1 MFDTAIQ
8 HKRCSGRLRVA
19 TSDSDRLW
27 ALCGGVGPAQVLVP
41 RTVPSELASIP
52 DSESHSAIMMHAGG
66 GGLGI
71 AARTCAQ
78 KLEFFS
84 LTTPCTIPRRLPLA
98 YRVSPPFVE
107 VSLQQS
113 DATLSCRRVEATESG
128 ACETTAGRDWQGCW
142 ELPSGQRL
150 MPRPKA
156 RSWAKGLGGV
166 QGQWVVIARTRRCAS
181 MSSQLLES
189 CGSFWRGLQVAS
201 FSDF

>member
-8 HKRCSGRLRVA
+8 NKRCSGRPRVA

-27 ALCGGVGPAQVLVP
+27 AVCGGVGPAQVP

-52 DSESHSAIMMHAGG
+52 DSESQSAIMMHAEGGRGG

-98 YRVSPPFVE
+98 YCF
-107 VSLQQS
+107 
-113 DATLSCRRVEATESG
+113 AAIC
-128 ACETTAGRDWQGCW
+128 
-142 ELPSGQRL
+142 
-150 MPRPKA
+150 
-156 RSWAKGLGGV
+156 GGKLAAV
-166 QGQWVVIARTRRCAS
+166 
-181 MSSQLLES
+181 
-189 CGSFWRGLQVAS
+189 
-201 FSDF
+201 

>member
-8 HKRCSGRLRVA
+8 NKRCSGRLRVA

-27 ALCGGVGPAQVLVP
+27 AMCGGAGPAQVP
-41 RTVPSELASIP
+41 RTVPSELASIA
-52 DSESHSAIMMHAGG
+52 ESHSAIMMHAGG

-78 KLEFFS
+78 KSEFFS

-128 ACETTAGRDWQGCW
+128 GLRDYRWSGLAGLLGTA
-142 ELPSGQRL
+142 
-150 MPRPKA
+150 
-156 RSWAKGLGGV
+156 
-166 QGQWVVIARTRRCAS
+166 
-181 MSSQLLES
+181 
-189 CGSFWRGLQVAS
+189 
-201 FSDF
+201 